1 MDCKGAL
8 LRLYSIFIITV
19 KKRGEESMIKHS
31 VYGETFPIRPLNQ
44 YDIVRFIDRAHVLNQ
59 GYVIGQGYIYNVRCM
74 TIKDLMRVC
83 KDVGITLKV
92 LSKDGWQL
100 FNNRKVCNLCPVI
113 TDIYYKNRT
122 LQITTKL
129 TS

>member
-1 MDCKGAL
+1 
-8 LRLYSIFIITV
+8 
-19 KKRGEESMIKHS
+19 MIKHS

-44 YDIVRFIDRAHVLNQ
+44 YDIVRFIDRAHALNQ
-59 GYVIGQGYIYNVRCM
+59 GYIIGQGYIYNVSCM
-74 TIKDLMRVC
+74 SIKDLKKVC

-92 LSKDGWQL
+92 LTKEGWRVSE
-100 FNNRKVCNLCPVI
+100 NRKVRNICPVI
-113 TDIYYKNRT
+113 TDIYYKDRT